1 MTAIYDRAAKA
12 LAALDFTEENELI
25 AAHAAEGERLSAAM
39 RKAETRINEVQAQI
53 SKILQDK
60 LAERETA
67 VAVADAL
74 LGEADAREA
83 TASLVRERDLR
94 DELNALR
101 AGLRELQDR
110 SRDQGDVMAHAKGE
124 AMRKVVPAL
133 EPVVQ
138 SLIADARAAAQ
149 QIGQAFASIAAIA
162 GATRYFHYE
171 ARQFGDALA
180 RLMSA
185 DLVARKDLIDTP
197 DSILEMFAPLADKGP
212 AAAVRV
218 PTYAGV
224 PDDRSNLSILGGM
237 MGRMADMQATR

>member
-12 LAALDFTEENELI
+12 LAALDFTEENETI

-39 RKAETRINEVQAQI
+39 RKAEARIAEVQGQI

-60 LAERETA
+60 LAEKQTA

-74 LGEADAREA
+74 LGEADARDA

-110 SRDQGDVMAHAKGE
+110 SRDHGDVMGQAKGE
-124 AMRKVVPAL
+124 ALKKVVPAL
-133 EPVVQ
+133 QPVVD
-138 SLIADARAAAQ
+138 SLIADARAAAE
-149 QIGQAFASIAAIA
+149 QIGQAFASIAAIS
-162 GATRYFHYE
+162 GATRYFSYE
-171 ARQFGDALA
+171 TRQFGDALA

-185 DLVARKDLIDTP
+185 DLIARRDLIDTP
-197 DSILEMFAPLADKGP
+197 ESILEMFAPLAEKGP
-212 AAAVRV
+212 AASVHV

-224 PDDRSNLSILGGM
+224 PDDRSAIGLIAGISAHIGEN
-237 MGRMADMQATR
+237 